1 MAGQKGEQR
10 MPHEGK
16 SKEQAGRY
24 PAPGGG
30 PAAEERG
37 RVVAGAWVPDA
48 FAARVRAPVR

>member
-1 MAGQKGEQR
+1 